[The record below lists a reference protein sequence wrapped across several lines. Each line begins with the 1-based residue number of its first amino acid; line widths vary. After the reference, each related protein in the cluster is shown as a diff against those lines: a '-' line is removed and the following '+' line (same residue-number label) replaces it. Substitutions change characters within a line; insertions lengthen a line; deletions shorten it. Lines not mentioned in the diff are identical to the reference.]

1 VAEFAFVEPM
11 LATAT
16 RSVPAAEQEWAAEI
30 KWDGARAIAYVRNG
44 TVLLRGRTG
53 RDITPAFP
61 EVAAGLAA
69 VAGRRSLIIDGEITA
84 FSGSLPNFA
93 LLQRRL
99 HVPRPSPALV
109 LSVPVTFVAFDLLHR
124 AGRSLLDNP
133 YGQRRA
139 LLDDLAAGGDTGA
152 ALMIPPAF
160 PGESRT
166 VLDVSRELGLEGVL
180 LKRITSRYRPGQ
192 RSPEWL
198 KIRHL
203 STVDVVIG
211 GWVPGTGWRL
221 ALAGS
226 VLAGRPVPAGGSSV
240 PEVSPVSGAGALEYV
255 GLVGSGF
262 AEAELRDLTERLR
275 ALEVPSSPFIG
286 SGSRSDAGSASGSA
300 SGAGAGSASGA
311 GAGAGRVTVPE
322 SVARRARWTRPVLAA
337 EVAYTEFTPSGVMR
351 HPVWRGLRPA

>member
-1 VAEFAFVEPM
+1 MAEFAFVEPM

-69 VAGRRSLIIDGEITA
+69 LAGRRSLIIDGEITA
-84 FSGSLPNFA
+84 FKGSLPNFA

-99 HVPRPSPALV
+99 HVSRPSPALV

-139 LLDDLAAGGDTGA
+139 LLDDLGAGGDTGA

-180 LKRITSRYRPGQ
+180 LKRITSRYHPGQ

-203 STVDVVIG
+203 STADVVIG
-211 GWVPGTGWRL
+211 GWVPGTGRRSAL
-221 ALAGS
+221 AGSVLAGS

-240 PEVSPVSGAGALEYV
+240 PEVSPVSGGGGLEYV

-286 SGSRSDAGSASGSA
+286 SGSRSDAGSG
-300 SGAGAGSASGA
+300 SGAASGA